1 MVENK
6 KLHSEINPDSFAPFR
21 TEGPR
26 VGTITAIAADGRIL
40 VDFPENSLGPVSA
53 RMTSS
58 VKERLLQSPLVGRDV
73 LLVFEANDPCR
84 PVIIDTLYSM
94 IDEIS
99 DQSSHVPE
107 GQEPEEVTVDRK
119 RIIIDADEE
128 IVLRCGEASITLT
141 SSGKVL
147 IRGNYLLSRS
157 AGANRIKGG
166 SVQIN

>member
-1 MVENK
+1 MAENK
-6 KLHSEINPDSFAPFR
+6 KLHSENNPDSSTPFR

-26 VGTITAIAADGRIL
+26 IGTITAIAADGRIL

-53 RMTSS
+53 RLTSS
-58 VKERLLQSPLVGRDV
+58 AKERLRHSPLVGRDV
-73 LLVFEANDPCR
+73 LLVFEDNDPYR
-84 PVIIDTLYSM
+84 PVIIDTVYSM
-94 IDEIS
+94 IDEIA
-99 DQSSHVPE
+99 DQPTHVLE
-107 GQEPEEVTVDRK
+107 GQTMEEVTVDKK
-119 RIIIDADEE
+119 RIVIDAEQE